1 MKRIESSDVVV
12 KMAVCFM
19 KIRLPRAS
27 YTRTES
33 ERSSYYARILGVM
46 LMRSR
51 KFRLIAV
58 ALVSVAI
65 VLVGYWFLRPAQP
78 RTMRHPLTG
87 YVLEVTPEMNRITVR
102 NEEIP
107 GTMVSM
113 VMDYR
118 VRDVAALARIKP
130 GDVIQATMVTDDAY
144 WLEDIRVTGKR

>member
-1 MKRIESSDVVV
+1 M
-12 KMAVCFM
+12 
-19 KIRLPRAS
+19 P
-27 YTRTES
+27 
-33 ERSSYYARILGVM
+33 
-46 LMRSR
+46 SR

-102 NEEIP
+102 NEDIP

>member
-1 MKRIESSDVVV
+1 
-12 KMAVCFM
+12 
-19 KIRLPRAS
+19 
-27 YTRTES
+27 
-33 ERSSYYARILGVM
+33 
-46 LMRSR
+46 
-51 KFRLIAV
+51 
-58 ALVSVAI
+58 
-65 VLVGYWFLRPAQP
+65 
-78 RTMRHPLTG
+78 MRHPLTG

-102 NEEIP
+102 NEDIP